1 LHIIGSTSALDI
13 PRLVVVSCS
22 DGQGLL
28 MEVPDLSPSSIWS
41 LDSEVSIIWNVKVS
55 VGWELRYYVE
65 VSLNIKSE
73 SLVELSFC
81 WFSLPFISIDDIPL
95 LMDFVLQSVNTN
107 VSVLGIN
114 TSLDFQNLSFLVC
127 DVSSLQSEHLPPS

>member
-1 LHIIGSTSALDI
+1 
-13 PRLVVVSCS
+13 
-22 DGQGLL
+22 
-28 MEVPDLSPSSIWS
+28 MEVPDLSSSSIWS

-55 VGWELRYYVE
+55 IGWELRYYVE

-81 WFSLPFISIDDIPL
+81 WFSLPFISIDNIPL
-95 LMDFVLQSVNTN
+95 LMDFVLQSVYTN

>member
-1 LHIIGSTSALDI
+1 
-13 PRLVVVSCS
+13 
-22 DGQGLL
+22 
-28 MEVPDLSPSSIWS
+28 MEVPDLSSSSIWS

-55 VGWELRYYVE
+55 IGWELRYYVE

-73 SLVELSFC
+73 SLVELSLC

-95 LMDFVLQSVNTN
+95 LVDFVLQSVYTN

-114 TSLDFQNLSFLVC
+114 TSLDFQNLSSHVC
-127 DVSSLQSEHLPPS
+127 DVSSLQFEHLPPSRVGSGASDVCGATVGLDVE